1 VFKRHPHP
9 AVEGPVS
16 MAEPTIRPA
25 PIASVGSSIL
35 TTMVGATGMIVSAF
49 LDWIRPDAIKGV
61 ALSNRAYWDV
71 TFGSDERFLRS
82 AGLVAIVVGLV
93 AILGLA
99 VASGWLTRLAGA
111 AGIVGFATFTITM
124 YRAEADLPAALGP
137 GPWFLLGGGLLAL
150 FGGFFARRP
159 KMIVNNSA

>member
-1 VFKRHPHP
+1 MWIP
-9 AVEGPVS
+9 EQ
-16 MAEPTIRPA
+16 TIRPA

-49 LDWIRPDAIKGV
+49 LQWIRPDGIDGV
-61 ALSNRAYWDV
+61 HVSNRAYWDV
-71 TFGSDERFLRS
+71 AFASDEQFWRS
-82 AGLVAIVVGLV
+82 AGLIAIAMGLV
-93 AILGLA
+93 AIIGLA

-111 AGIVGFATFTITM
+111 AAIVGFATFTITM
-124 YRAEADLPAALGP
+124 YRAEADLPGALGP

-159 KMIVNNSA
+159 KLIVNRDG